1 MVEAPL
7 SRLLETDDPGDHVA
21 ETRRRLRRIQA
32 ESCPDNLRVYLR
44 EMGTVP
50 LLTRRAE
57 IALARRIERGQRL
70 VTDAVSQTATARNE
84 IRSLGDEVRDGA
96 SPVDLCAD
104 SDGPLSGV
112 HRKRLLRRIE
122 HIGTLSS
129 EVETIE
135 RGLRRLKQGGR
146 AHRRRRWEGLRS
158 RVRVAREFRVLG
170 LSATAVQQ
178 LANSVL
184 ENGEEALYV
193 ARIRRGMRQVER
205 AKSELIQSNLRLV
218 VSIAKKCAN
227 RGVHFLD
234 LIQEGN
240 MGLMRAVEKFEYRRG
255 YKFSTYATWW
265 IRQAILR
272 AITNRSRTIRVPTH
286 INELIRKI
294 YQVERNYLKENG
306 ELPSPERLAAELE
319 TTVENII
326 KAKKT
331 AQSMT
336 SLDMPIGHDD
346 DGSVLGD
353 FIEDGSVDS
362 PERETFEH
370 LLVQELVKALN
381 ERLTDREKR
390 ILELRYGLKDYQPK
404 TLDEVGIVFGISRER
419 VRQIQKEALTKL
431 QDSDLKQKLEW
442 FKLLSEAA

>member
-1 MVEAPL
+1 MKESGATINL
-7 SRLLETDDPGDHVA
+7 SKNLSNKPEGKRNLA
-21 ETRRRLRRIQA
+21 EERSTR
-32 ESCPDNLRVYLR
+32 SDNPIRTYFGEISR
-44 EMGTVP
+44 VP
-50 LLTRRAE
+50 LLTRE
-57 IALARRIERGQRL
+57 
-70 VTDAVSQTATARNE
+70 
-84 IRSLGDEVRDGA
+84 DEVR
-96 SPVDLCAD
+96 
-104 SDGPLSGV
+104 LS
-112 HRKRLLRRIE
+112 KRIE
-122 HIGTLSS
+122 TGD
-129 EVETIE
+129 
-135 RGLRRLKQGGR
+135 Q
-146 AHRRRRWEGLRS
+146 
-158 RVRVAREFRVLG
+158 
-170 LSATAVQQ
+170 
-178 LANSVL
+178 
-184 ENGEEALYV
+184 
-193 ARIRRGMRQVER
+193 R
-205 AKSELIQSNLRLV
+205 AKEELAEANLRLV
-218 VSIAKKCAN
+218 VSIAKKY
-227 RGVHFLD
+227 RGCGLPFLD

-240 MGLMRAVEKFEYRRG
+240 LGLMKAIEKFDYTKG

-306 ELPSPERLAAELE
+306 ELPSPEKLANELE

-370 LLVQELVKALN
+370 LLVQELVKALD

>member
-1 MVEAPL
+1 MKESRATINLSKNL
-7 SRLLETDDPGDHVA
+7 SRKPEDKRHLA
-21 ETRRRLRRIQA
+21 EERSSR
-32 ESCPDNLRVYLR
+32 SDNPIRTYFGEISR
-44 EMGTVP
+44 VP
-50 LLTRRAE
+50 LLTRE
-57 IALARRIERGQRL
+57 
-70 VTDAVSQTATARNE
+70 
-84 IRSLGDEVRDGA
+84 DEVR
-96 SPVDLCAD
+96 
-104 SDGPLSGV
+104 LS
-112 HRKRLLRRIE
+112 KRIE
-122 HIGTLSS
+122 AGD
-129 EVETIE
+129 
-135 RGLRRLKQGGR
+135 Q
-146 AHRRRRWEGLRS
+146 
-158 RVRVAREFRVLG
+158 
-170 LSATAVQQ
+170 
-178 LANSVL
+178 
-184 ENGEEALYV
+184 
-193 ARIRRGMRQVER
+193 R
-205 AKSELIQSNLRLV
+205 AKEELAEANLRLV
-218 VSIAKKCAN
+218 VSIAKKY
-227 RGVHFLD
+227 RGCGLPFLD

-240 MGLMRAVEKFEYRRG
+240 LGLMKAIEKFDYTKG

-306 ELPSPERLAAELE
+306 ELPTPEKLAAELE

-353 FIEDGSVDS
+353 FIEDGSVES

-370 LLVQELVKALN
+370 LLVQELERALD

-404 TLDEVGIVFGISRER
+404 TLDEVGVEFGISRER
-419 VRQIQKEALTKL
+419 VRQIQKEALAKL
-431 QDSDLKQKLEW
+431 QDYDLKQKLEW

>member
-1 MVEAPL
+1 MKESKATINL
-7 SRLLETDDPGDHVA
+7 SKNLSKKPEDKRHLA
-21 ETRRRLRRIQA
+21 EERSSR
-32 ESCPDNLRVYLR
+32 SDNPIRTYFGEISR
-44 EMGTVP
+44 VP
-50 LLTRRAE
+50 LLTRE
-57 IALARRIERGQRL
+57 
-70 VTDAVSQTATARNE
+70 
-84 IRSLGDEVRDGA
+84 DEVR
-96 SPVDLCAD
+96 
-104 SDGPLSGV
+104 LS
-112 HRKRLLRRIE
+112 KRIE
-122 HIGTLSS
+122 AGD
-129 EVETIE
+129 
-135 RGLRRLKQGGR
+135 Q
-146 AHRRRRWEGLRS
+146 
-158 RVRVAREFRVLG
+158 
-170 LSATAVQQ
+170 
-178 LANSVL
+178 
-184 ENGEEALYV
+184 
-193 ARIRRGMRQVER
+193 R
-205 AKSELIQSNLRLV
+205 AKEELAEANLRLV
-218 VSIAKKCAN
+218 VSIAKKY
-227 RGVHFLD
+227 RGCGLPFLD

-240 MGLMRAVEKFEYRRG
+240 LGLMKAIEKFDYTKG

-306 ELPSPERLAAELE
+306 ELPTPEKLAAALE

-353 FIEDGSVDS
+353 FIEDGSVES

-370 LLVQELVKALN
+370 LLVQELERALD

-404 TLDEVGIVFGISRER
+404 TLDEVGVEFGISRER
-419 VRQIQKEALTKL
+419 VRQIQKEALSKL

>member
-1 MVEAPL
+1 M
-7 SRLLETDDPGDHVA
+7 SK
-21 ETRRRLRRIQA
+21 
-32 ESCPDNLRVYLR
+32 
-44 EMGTVP
+44 
-50 LLTRRAE
+50 
-57 IALARRIERGQRL
+57 RIE
-70 VTDAVSQTATARNE
+70 T
-84 IRSLGDEVRDGA
+84 GD
-96 SPVDLCAD
+96 
-104 SDGPLSGV
+104 
-112 HRKRLLRRIE
+112 
-122 HIGTLSS
+122 
-129 EVETIE
+129 
-135 RGLRRLKQGGR
+135 Q
-146 AHRRRRWEGLRS
+146 
-158 RVRVAREFRVLG
+158 
-170 LSATAVQQ
+170 
-178 LANSVL
+178 
-184 ENGEEALYV
+184 
-193 ARIRRGMRQVER
+193 R
-205 AKSELIQSNLRLV
+205 AKEELAEANLRLV
-218 VSIAKKCAN
+218 VSIAKKY
-227 RGVHFLD
+227 RGCGLPFLD

-240 MGLMRAVEKFEYRRG
+240 LGLMKAIEKFDYTKG

-294 YQVERNYLKENG
+294 YQVERNYLKEHG
-306 ELPSPERLAAELE
+306 EMPTPERLAGELE

-353 FIEDGSVDS
+353 FIEDGSVES

-370 LLVQELVKALN
+370 LLVQELVKALD

-390 ILELRYGLKDYQPK
+390 ILELRYGLNDYQPK
-404 TLDEVGIVFGISRER
+404 TLDEVGVEFGISRER